1 MIPMHLIVLALV
13 PTIWVVDASNGPGT
27 NFTDLPA
34 AVAVSANGDTIIVR
48 PGTYSGFSVAGKALT
63 IRGAGASSTFVAVA
77 SQPGSAFG
85 ETTIDA
91 VPQGTTFYLG
101 GLRFAPIAY
110 SGVPTP
116 TSAALRITGPSR
128 VALSDLVV
136 NGAQTPSGTGTAA
149 LHLSNGAE
157 VHASRSTFAGG
168 AGTSGAGGHGAVVTT
183 TSRLAAEAS
192 TFTGGPAS
200 PFFTAIGGAGVTLSG
215 GVATL
220 SRSSSQGGF
229 GPASGGDAI
238 RCAVGSFARVAGTAS
253 DVIQAGG
260 SFAPV
265 NFGHALYADPG
276 CYAIV
281 HGGVSVL
288 PASAGGV
295 VTTGSVTLGA
305 DALPYL
311 GISGATSVAGELLA
325 SQPVTVTFE
334 GAIPN
339 APFACVVDLNP
350 WFSSAF
356 GAFVV
361 GELLVPV
368 PTMVAAQGTLDG
380 AGMAQTTFT
389 PAATAPWLTDVPLY
403 MQFGVF
409 DAATGKFRMSNGPV
423 RFFRN

>member
-1 MIPMHLIVLALV
+1 MIPMHLIVLALL

-34 AVAVSANGDTIIVR
+34 AVAASTSGDTILVR

-63 IRGAGASSTFVAVA
+63 IRGAGAASTFVALT

-101 GLRFAPIAY
+101 GLRFAPISYTGA
-110 SGVPTP
+110 PTP
-116 TSAALRITGPSR
+116 TSAALRIIGPSR
-128 VALSDLVV
+128 VALSDLIV
-136 NGAQTPSGTGTAA
+136 NGAQTPSGAGTAA

-157 VHASRSTFAGG
+157 VHASRSTFSGG
-168 AGTSGAGGHGAVVTT
+168 AGTSGAGGHGAVVTAS
-183 TSRLAAEAS
+183 SRLAAEAS
-192 TFTGGPAS
+192 SFSGAPTS
-200 PFFTAIGGAGVTLSG
+200 PFFNASGGAGVTLSG

-220 SRSSSQGGF
+220 SRSSAQGGF
-229 GPASGGDAI
+229 GPLSGGDAI
-238 RCAVGSFARVAGTAS
+238 RAALGSFARVAGTAS

-260 SFAPV
+260 SFSPA
-265 NFGHALYADPG
+265 NFGRAVYADTG

-295 VTTGSVTLGA
+295 VTTGPVTLGA
-305 DALPYL
+305 AALPYL
-311 GISGATSVAGELLA
+311 TVSGTTSAAGELLA
-325 SQPVTVTFE
+325 AQLVTVTFE
-334 GAIPN
+334 GAPN
-339 APFACVVDLNP
+339 APFACVLDLTP
-350 WFSSAF
+350 SFSTGF
-356 GAFVV
+356 GSFVV

-368 PTMVAAQGTLDG
+368 PTTLAAEGTLD
-380 AGMAQTTFT
+380 AVGMAQASFI
-389 PAATAPWLTDVPLY
+389 PAAIVPFLTDVPIYL
-403 MQFGVF
+403 QVGVF
-409 DAATGKFRMSNGPV
+409 DAASGKFRMSNGPV